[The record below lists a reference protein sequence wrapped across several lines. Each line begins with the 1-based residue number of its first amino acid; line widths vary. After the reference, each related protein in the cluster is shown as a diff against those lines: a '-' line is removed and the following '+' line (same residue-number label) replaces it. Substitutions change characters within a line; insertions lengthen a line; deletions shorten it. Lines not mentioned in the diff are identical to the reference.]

1 MIPRKKNE
9 NAMFMSFAEAAQAL
23 GLGICKTRELAKE
36 SGSIIKIGKQITRV
50 DVQKLKDYISAEYG
64 TD

>member
-1 MIPRKKNE
+1 MLPRKKNE

-36 SGSIIKIGKQITRV
+36 SGSIIRIGNQITRV

>member
-9 NAMFMSFAEAAQAL
+9 DAMFLSFADAAQAL

-50 DVQKLKDYISAEYG
+50 DIEKLKDYISAEYG
-64 TD
+64 TN

>member
-9 NAMFMSFAEAAQAL
+9 NALFMSFADAAQAL
-23 GLGICKTRELAKE
+23 GIGVCKTRELAKE
-36 SGSIIKIGKQITRV
+36 SGSIVRIGKQITRV

>member
-9 NAMFMSFAEAAQAL
+9 NAMFLSFAEAAQAL
-23 GLGICKTRELAKE
+23 GIGVCKTRELAKE

-50 DVQKLKDYISAEYG
+50 DIEKLKNYISAEYG